1 MSVIAFRKKPEPA
14 EPSEGAPETALV
26 KAKPPTARDADGD
39 FEFGL
44 RKPIIA
50 GSVIVGVFIVG
61 LGTWAAFAPLSG
73 AVLATGVVKVED
85 SRKVVKN
92 RDGGIVKQVLVRDGQ
107 RVEAGDVLMRMDDVQ
122 ARSAYEVYDNQ
133 LMNLLA
139 RRARFTA
146 EAKDEPAITFPPEV
160 LERRDDPGIA
170 QLIADQTTLFD
181 TRRQSLTTQVGI
193 LEQRVQQLNT
203 RIGGYE
209 VQIASI
215 NRQQE
220 LIEEEKA
227 GVASLLKKGLAPK
240 TQVLALERASVDLGG
255 QTGSLKSQIAEAR
268 ETQGEA
274 QMQINRLRQD
284 RLTEANEGIGTVQSE
299 MANIVPRLQS
309 ARATLALTDVHAPA
323 TGTVIGLTQFTDGG
337 VVGAGER
344 ILDIVPDDT
353 HLIIEAMI
361 NPQDIAKI
369 KPNMAAQ
376 VKLTAYNQHT
386 TPSAEGKILRV
397 SPDRLTMEN
406 GTAYFTAD
414 VEVDPKSLAHMA
426 GDVRLYP
433 GMPAEVI
440 VPTGTRTALDYILSP
455 ISSSMDRA
463 FREE

>member
-1 MSVIAFRKKPEPA
+1 MSVIAFRKTPKSPTPGDADTTAALPPPGAAKPE
-14 EPSEGAPETALV
+14 G
-26 KAKPPTARDADGD
+26 GD
-39 FEFGL
+39 FDMGL
-44 RKPIIA
+44 RKPILL
-50 GSVIVGVFIVG
+50 GSGIVAVFIVG
-61 LGTWAAFAPLSG
+61 LGIWAAFAPLSG

-92 RDGGIVKQVLVRDGQ
+92 RDGGIVAQVLVRDGQ
-107 RVEAGDVLMRMDDVQ
+107 HVDQGDILLRMDDVQ

-133 LMNLLA
+133 YMNLLA

-146 EAKDEPAITFPPEV
+146 ESKGLDQISFPAEV
-160 LERRDDPGIA
+160 TERRDDPSIE
-170 QLIADQTTLFD
+170 QLMLDQTILFD
-181 TRRQSLTTQVGI
+181 TRRQSLDTQVEI
-193 LEQRVQQLNT
+193 LQQRVSQLNT
-203 RIGGYE
+203 RISGYE

-220 LIEEEKA
+220 LIEEEKE

-255 QTGSLKSQIAEAR
+255 QTGSLKAQIAEAR

-284 RLTEANEGIGTVQSE
+284 RLSEANQGISDVQSE

-309 ARATLALTDVHAPA
+309 ARATLALTEVRAPA
-323 TGTVIGLTQFTDGG
+323 TGTVLGLTQFTNGG

-353 HLIIEAMI
+353 QLIVQAMI
-361 NPQDIAKI
+361 KPEDIAKI
-369 KPNMAAQ
+369 EPNMVAN
-376 VKLTAYNQHT
+376 VKLTAYNQHV
-386 TPSAEGKILRV
+386 TPAAEGKILRV
-397 SPDRLTMEN
+397 SPDRLTTEN

-414 VEVDPKSLAHMA
+414 VEVSPTSLAHMA

-433 GMPAEVI
+433 GMPAEIV
-440 VPTGTRTALDYILSP
+440 VPTGSRTALDYILSP
-455 ISSSMDRA
+455 ISQSMDRA